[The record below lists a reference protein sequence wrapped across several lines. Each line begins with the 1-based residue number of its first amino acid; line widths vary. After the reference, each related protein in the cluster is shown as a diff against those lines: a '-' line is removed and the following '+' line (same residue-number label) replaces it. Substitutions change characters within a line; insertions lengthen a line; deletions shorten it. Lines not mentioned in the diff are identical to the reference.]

1 MEDKLFCEYRF
12 KFYLNA
18 SHSIL
23 INGRQGEVHPHTWE
37 FTLDILVPRNEF
49 KEFNSYEQNPAR
61 FFARYQNLTLN
72 DVQPF
77 DTIVPTLENMVEY
90 FGNELRSSIK
100 KDGGELLR
108 IEGSETPTRSY
119 IISYDRKSDY
129 MDSVED
135 NSEIAFDRM
144 LEKMLDDIL
153 A

>member
-100 KDGGELLR
+100 NDGGELLR

>member
-37 FTLDILVPRNEF
+37 FTLNILVPRNEF

-100 KDGGELLR
+100 NDGGELLR

>member
-1 MEDKLFCEYRF
+1 MEDRLFCEYRF

-23 INGRQGEVHPHTWE
+23 INGRQGAVHPHTWE

-49 KEFNSYEQNPAR
+49 KEFNSYEQNPAE
-61 FFARYQNLTLN
+61 FFAQYQNITLN

-77 DTIVPTLENMVEY
+77 DSIVPTLENMVEY
-90 FGNELRSSIK
+90 FGDELRKSIRE
-100 KDGGELLR
+100 DGGELLR

-119 IISYDRKSDY
+119 VISYDRNSVY

-135 NSEIAFDRM
+135 NSEAALDKM

>member
-72 DVQPF
+72 DVQLF

-100 KDGGELLR
+100 NDGGELLR

>member
-1 MEDKLFCEYRF
+1 MKDRLFCEYRF

-23 INGRQGEVHPHTWE
+23 INGRQGAVHPHTWE

-49 KEFNSYEQNPAR
+49 KEFNSYEQSPAD
-61 FFARYQNLTLN
+61 FFAQYQNITIN
-72 DVQPF
+72 DLSPF

-90 FGNELRSSIK
+90 FGDELRKIIRN
-100 KDGGELLR
+100 DGGELLM

-119 IISYDRKSDY
+119 IISYDRRSDY
-129 MDSVED
+129 MDPIED
-135 NSEIAFDRM
+135 NSKVALDKM